1 MKDYLG
7 STQQN
12 IAWFNQRSKEV
23 DGLIIKPTF
32 QRNPVWTVNQKSYL
46 IDSVLRSYPIPEIY
60 LQEKVNDKGE
70 SQFVVV
76 DGQQRL
82 RAVLDFINNE
92 FSLVPSETSE
102 EWGNLTFDEL
112 SPNDKKKFFE
122 YKFVI
127 RLLPDIDEETIR
139 NIFKRIN
146 KNNER
151 LNQQELR
158 QATYSGEFIIMINEI
173 ADRTY
178 WEDIGLFTPQKIRRM
193 LDSEFISELAIAF
206 LNGHQNKKAKLD
218 YYYKLYEEEFSEGDE
233 VKHVFDSVIGEI
245 LQVLPNIKKT
255 RWRNM
260 TDFYTLF
267 LVMAQYNNKVPF
279 SSDIR
284 EKLNTVLIDFS
295 NKVTNLQKAIKEDIA
310 SDEKDMNIRNY
321 SSGIRASTDLGSRK
335 LRFEALNNIIKS
347 ITV

>member
-1 MKDYLG
+1 M
-7 STQQN
+7 
-12 IAWFNQRSKEV
+12 
-23 DGLIIKPTF
+23 
-32 QRNPVWTVNQKSYL
+32 
-46 IDSVLRSYPIPEIY
+46 
-60 LQEKVNDKGE
+60 
-70 SQFVVV
+70 
-76 DGQQRL
+76 
-82 RAVLDFINNE
+82 
-92 FSLVPSETSE
+92 
-102 EWGNLTFDEL
+102 
-112 SPNDKKKFFE
+112 
-122 YKFVI
+122 
-127 RLLPDIDEETIR
+127 
-139 NIFKRIN
+139 
-146 KNNER
+146 
-151 LNQQELR
+151 
-158 QATYSGEFIIMINEI
+158 
-173 ADRTY
+173 
-178 WEDIGLFTPQKIRRM
+178 
-193 LDSEFISELAIAF
+193 
-206 LNGHQNKKAKLD
+206 
-218 YYYKLYEEEFSEGDE
+218 YEEEFSEGDE

>member
-1 MKDYLG
+1 
-7 STQQN
+7 
-12 IAWFNQRSKEV
+12 
-23 DGLIIKPTF
+23 
-32 QRNPVWTVNQKSYL
+32 
-46 IDSVLRSYPIPEIY
+46 
-60 LQEKVNDKGE
+60 
-70 SQFVVV
+70 
-76 DGQQRL
+76 
-82 RAVLDFINNE
+82 
-92 FSLVPSETSE
+92 
-102 EWGNLTFDEL
+102 
-112 SPNDKKKFFE
+112 
-122 YKFVI
+122 
-127 RLLPDIDEETIR
+127 
-139 NIFKRIN
+139 
-146 KNNER
+146 
-151 LNQQELR
+151 
-158 QATYSGEFIIMINEI
+158 
-173 ADRTY
+173 
-178 WEDIGLFTPQKIRRM
+178 M